1 MIMIDAATMIIKI
14 FLLIHPFFS
23 CICVGW
29 CAGDPGNPL
38 FPPSERSSEQTGGGG
53 KGKAGNEDWR
63 RIL

>member
-14 FLLIHPFFS
+14 FTDPPIFL

-38 FPPSERSSEQTGGGG
+38 FPPSERLSKQTSGGG